1 MKNDV
6 TFNNNIKIFNI
17 CLILFELPIAI
28 ILNLIYIF
36 GITNNNGNNK
46 KLIIDNFIFKNT
58 K

>member
-17 CLILFELPIAI
+17 CLKLFELPIAI

-46 KLIIDNFIFKNT
+46 NLIIDYFIFKST